1 MVLIISLVHNHD
13 NSVLFN
19 NSGSVSFQGISS
31 NQINDL
37 LILVSSAN
45 FHKILIVQSSDIF
58 SWLNFRQKQQSPR
71 SVMLNFQFLKNHY
84 FERVN
89 ILFFKTDPL
98 NYIFLAWFA
107 TVFHYFSKITFF
119 DFYQDSHL
127 KTGLFLCLTFCYI
140 TPIPGI
146 IDHYCVMENLETNRE
161 IIRTY

>member
-31 NQINDL
+31 IQINDL

-58 SWLNFRQKQQSPR
+58 SWLNFRQKQQLPR

-84 FERVN
+84 FQRVN
-89 ILFFKTDPL
+89 ILFFRTEPL
-98 NYIFLAWFA
+98 NYIFWHGFQW
-107 TVFHYFSKITFF
+107 YFTIFQKITFF

-127 KTGLFLCLTFCYI
+127 KTGLFLQFL
-140 TPIPGI
+140 
-146 IDHYCVMENLETNRE
+146 VL
-161 IIRTY
+161 

>member
-98 NYIFLAWFA
+98 NYIFLAWFP

>member
-1 MVLIISLVHNHD
+1 MVLIISLVHNHV

-31 NQINDL
+31 TQTNDF

-89 ILFFKTDPL
+89 ILFFRADPL
-98 NYIFLAWFA
+98 NYIFLAWFPM
-107 TVFHYFSKITFF
+107 VFHYFSKISFF
-119 DFYQDSHL
+119 EATL
-127 KTGLFLCLTFCYI
+127 KQVFFSFWLSVILLQFLVL
-140 TPIPGI
+140 
-146 IDHYCVMENLETNRE
+146 
-161 IIRTY
+161 

>member
-31 NQINDL
+31 TQINDL

-89 ILFFKTDPL
+89 ILFFRTDPL
-98 NYIFLAWFA
+98 NYIFFRMVSNGISL
-107 TVFHYFSKITFF
+107 FF
-119 DFYQDSHL
+119 KKL
-127 KTGLFLCLTFCYI
+127 LFLIFTRIATLKQVFFSFWLSVI
-140 TPIPGI
+140 LLQFL
-146 IDHYCVMENLETNRE
+146 VL
-161 IIRTY
+161 